1 MEEDSGWIIR
11 QSTQLQLR
19 TDGHSHRPKRQT
31 APARFHSRPRARHL
45 RKRLFRIGH
54 FCGVFRALT
63 GLARLNPTFT
73 TLKTQC
79 FTHSRHSASLCSE
92 SEGGTNGVIGTSGST
107 RSPDA
112 LTAPAM
118 LFYSCWP
125 RHLELGLTSSGAAA
139 LLGDERAEAVD
150 VRLGIALN
158 VGAQL
163 LA

>member
-1 MEEDSGWIIR
+1 
-11 QSTQLQLR
+11 
-19 TDGHSHRPKRQT
+19 
-31 APARFHSRPRARHL
+31 
-45 RKRLFRIGH
+45 
-54 FCGVFRALT
+54 
-63 GLARLNPTFT
+63 
-73 TLKTQC
+73 
-79 FTHSRHSASLCSE
+79 
-92 SEGGTNGVIGTSGST
+92 
-107 RSPDA
+107 
-112 LTAPAM
+112 M